1 MKRAL
6 VITALAASGLLA
18 LPGRADADVTFFLGF
33 SPTPESR
40 STRGFAAGINMLLV
54 GFEFD
59 YSSTGEDRAAGAP
72 SLRTGM
78 LNGLLMTPTKTQ
90 LYLTAGGGFFRES
103 LAGESETSFG
113 TNIGGG
119 VKMPLLGPL
128 QLRLDYRVYNLRGDA
143 RFKNPQRFYAGV
155 NLSF

>member
-1 MKRAL
+1 MKRVL
-6 VITALAASGLLA
+6 VITALAVTAVLA
-18 LPGRADADVTFFLGF
+18 TPGRADADVTFFLGF

-90 LYLTAGGGFFRES
+90 LYLTAGAGFFRES

-113 TNIGGG
+113 TNIGRG

-143 RFKNPQRFYAGV
+143 RFKNPQRFYAGL